1 MPITEKQFARLKKL
15 KTKKGRQ
22 KERKFLVEGVRCLQE
37 LLASNYQVEQ
47 FFICE
52 DRLTETG
59 WKFLDQRKNLHPEI
73 LNPRRFDQLISEKT
87 SQGIIAV
94 ANHKNLEYFKPGRAN
109 FVLIVERMSDP
120 SNLGSVIRS
129 AVSFG
134 VPLVVGPLS
143 AELYSPKVISASSG
157 FLFRADIT
165 VSPSVLVQ
173 LNHLRE
179 NGFLIYGAD
188 SRGVNIQKL
197 GFAGKRTALV
207 IGNEAFGLSE
217 DVRQKIDKT
226 VKIPIRTEIDSLSAP
241 VATGILLFALTDKMR
256 KIK

>member
-1 MPITEKQFARLKKL
+1 MPITEKEYARIKKL
-15 KTKKGRQ
+15 TTKKGRS
-22 KERKFLVEGVRCLQE
+22 KDRRFLVEGVRCLQE
-37 LLASNYQVEQ
+37 LLASNYQIEQ
-47 FFICE
+47 IFICE

-59 WKFLDQRKNLHPEI
+59 WKFLDKRANLKPES
-73 LNPRRFDQLISEKT
+73 LNPRRFDQLAGEKS

-94 ANHKNLEYFKPGRAN
+94 VKYKNLDYFKPGNAN

-134 VPLVVGPLS
+134 VPLVIGPQS

-179 NGFLIYGAD
+179 NGFQIYGAD
-188 SRGVNIQKL
+188 SRGVNIQKI
-197 GFAGKRTALV
+197 GFAGRRTALV

-226 VKIPIRTEIDSLSAP
+226 VRIPIRTEIDSLSAP